1 MELIFTRSFERDYRR
16 LPRSVQARLDK
27 RLFLLVANFFHPS
40 LRTKR
45 IKGHPHAWEGR
56 ITRSYRFTFQFEGEH
71 CILRRA
77 GTHDI
82 LATP

>member
-1 MELIFTRSFERDYRR
+1 MELVFSRSFERDYRK
-16 LPRSVQARLDK
+16 LPRPIQARLDQQLL
-27 RLFLLVANFFHPS
+27 RLVANFSHPS

-45 IKGHPHAWEGR
+45 IKGHPYAWEGR
-56 ITRSYRFTFQFEGEH
+56 ITRSHRFTFQINADQ

-82 LATP
+82 LKTP